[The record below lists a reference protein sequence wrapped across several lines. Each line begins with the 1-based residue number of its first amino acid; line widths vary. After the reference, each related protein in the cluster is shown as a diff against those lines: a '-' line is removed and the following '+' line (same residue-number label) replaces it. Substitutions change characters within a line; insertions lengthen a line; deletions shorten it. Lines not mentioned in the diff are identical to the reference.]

1 MALVS
6 YFRLILGNT
15 NSGRSLV
22 LEDTSSKYAMDSDI
36 GIAFVYF
43 NYKKQDSQS
52 VRTILGAIIK
62 QLARQKACLPEE
74 LREFYRA
81 CFRNAE
87 RPSAE
92 KLAKQLSQL
101 ISTFVRVYIVVD
113 ALDEFEDRKTFL
125 QTVIGMGSDSGNG
138 SLKIFVTSRRER
150 DIAAHFA
157 KCRTPTLEIEATK
170 VDTDI
175 EAFVRAQ
182 VGEWGQEATEIS
194 LDDELQ
200 SEIIRVLTSKAGG
213 M

>member
-1 MALVS
+1 
-6 YFRLILGNT
+6 
-15 NSGRSLV
+15 
-22 LEDTSSKYAMDSDI
+22 MDSHI

-43 NYKKQDSQS
+43 NYKKQDTQS
-52 VRTILGAIIK
+52 IRTILGTIIK

-81 CFRNAE
+81 YYRNAE
-87 RPSAE
+87 RPSVE

-101 ISTFVRVYIVVD
+101 IATFVRVYIVVD

-125 QTVIGMGSDSGNG
+125 PIITGTGSASGNG
-138 SLKIFVTSRRER
+138 SMKIFVTSRRER

-157 KCRTPTLEIEATK
+157 ECRTPTLEIEATK

-175 EAFVRAQ
+175 NAFVRAE
-182 VGEWGQEATEIS
+182 VGEWGKKTTDIS
-194 LDDELQ
+194 LDDGLR
-200 SEIIRVLTSKAGG
+200 SEIILALTSKSGG